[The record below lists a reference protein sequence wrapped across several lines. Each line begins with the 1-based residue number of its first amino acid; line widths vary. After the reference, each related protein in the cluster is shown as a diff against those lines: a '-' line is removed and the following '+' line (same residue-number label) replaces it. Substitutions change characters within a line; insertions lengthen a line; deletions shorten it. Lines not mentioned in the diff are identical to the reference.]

1 MVTMALAGCQT
12 QNSRSLPQPMPQ
24 PIPQPTLPQPI
35 PQPIPSPPALPQPT
49 PPTSIPD
56 VLPTGESTPHGCY
69 VSRNHPVAESVEQ
82 FLLPVHQQLTGWA
95 GLTTTNIAV
104 PDHSIEVYGREEG
117 PCVNMG
123 SGGTQHIG
131 LTPADDPSAD
141 VLQQLGS
148 QYIYQYAHELG
159 HVLSNWEDARTRF
172 KWFEEALSELASLHT
187 LRANNRHD
195 YANRELG
202 KYAAQRAK
210 ITDFDATGRVSDW
223 YPYAIV
229 QLGQNSTIRE
239 LNGAIACELLPYFE
253 SDPTL
258 WESVAHINKWNEKSN
273 DFRSYL
279 DNWEGELGRNKL
291 PSNAPTIVKAV
302 LYGEGDI
309 SEPLPVC
316 SLIGEL
322 VSEEVAG
329 GRGGDPE
336 DVLQE
341 SMEGYDREIGRE
353 RAAMAS
359 SGQGMGAG
367 STLPAMGTSGG
378 AMVVVPNAPAST
390 GGGSGRSAGSG
401 GSAANAGNVKAADKA
416 DGEPEPKIEIPE
428 DIAEAIDGEGQVA
441 RQIREAA
448 QQEENPRLRE
458 ALWEEY
464 RKHAGLKSK

>member
-69 VSRNHPVAESVEQ
+69 VSRNHPVARSVEQ

-104 PDHSIEVYGREEG
+104 PDHSIAVYGREEG

-159 HVLSNWEDARTRF
+159 HVLANYEEESVSRF
-172 KWFEEALSELASLHT
+172 GWFGETLSELASLHT
-187 LRANNRHD
+187 LRADGRAG
-195 YANRELG
+195 YANSVMGR
-202 KYAAQRAK
+202 YAAMRAE
-210 ITDFDATGRVSDW
+210 ISDFDATGRVSDW

-239 LNGAIACELLPYFE
+239 LNGAIACELLPHFE
-253 SDPTL
+253 NDPRL
-258 WESVAHINKWNEKSN
+258 WESVTYIEKWNTRN
-273 DFRSYL
+273 DDFRSYL
-279 DNWEGELGRNKL
+279 DSWAGELAKRGL
-291 PSNAPTIVKAV
+291 HSSAPEIVRAV
-302 LYGEGDI
+302 LYGEGNV

-316 SLIGEL
+316 SRIGEL
-322 VSEEVAG
+322 ALEEGEG
-329 GRGGDPE
+329 GTVGDPE
-336 DVLQE
+336 DALRE
-341 SMEGYDREIGRE
+341 SMEDYDREITRE
-353 RAAMAS
+353 RTAMAS
-359 SGQGMGAG
+359 SGQGMAAG
-367 STLPAMGTSGG
+367 STLPTMGTSGG
-378 AMVVVPNAPAST
+378 AMVVVPNAPIST
-390 GGGSGRSAGSG
+390 GGGSSASG
-401 GSAANAGNVKAADKA
+401 GSAASAGNVEAADKA
-416 DGEPEPKIEIPE
+416 DGKPQPKIEIPE
-428 DIAEAIDGEGQVA
+428 DIAEAIDGEDPVA

-448 QQEENPRLRE
+448 EQEENPRLRE